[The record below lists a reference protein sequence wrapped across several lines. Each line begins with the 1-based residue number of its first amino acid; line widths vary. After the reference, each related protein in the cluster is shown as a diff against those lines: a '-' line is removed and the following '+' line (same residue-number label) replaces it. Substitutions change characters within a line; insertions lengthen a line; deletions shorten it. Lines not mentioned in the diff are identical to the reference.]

1 MEVVSKKK
9 EQKEKAGILEKIFKL
24 SEHGTTVK
32 RELIAGTTTFMTMA
46 YILVVNPLILGDA
59 GMDKG
64 AVFMASALAAAIA
77 TFIMAFLANYP
88 FVLAPGM
95 GLNAFFTYG
104 VVLGMG
110 YTWQFALTAVFIE
123 GLIFIL
129 LTFLNVREK
138 IINAIPP
145 VLKNAVSAGIGLFI
159 AFIGLANVKLVEAGG
174 AILAL
179 GNLKNP
185 LILLTLFGLILTS
198 VLLARNVK
206 GAFLIGMIIT
216 SIAGMVV
223 GIVALPTKLVDTPP
237 SLAPIFMAFK
247 HVPQSQIFSFDMV
260 IVVFTFLFVDLF
272 DTIGC
277 LVGLASKADMLDE
290 EGKLPK
296 AKQALFAD
304 AIGTTAGAML
314 GTSTVTTFVESAS
327 GIAEGGKTGLT
338 AFTAGMLFLI
348 STLFAPIFTAIPSQ
362 ATAPVLIL
370 VGVMMAS
377 SILKVNF
384 DDFTESI
391 PAFLTIIMM
400 PLAYSI
406 AEGLVF
412 GIVSYAGIKLL
423 TGKGKTVEPSLYILA
438 ILFIAKYAFAG

>member
-1 MEVVSKKK
+1 MES
-9 EQKEKAGILEKIFKL
+9 APRNNGILEKIFKL
-24 SEHGTTVK
+24 SQNNTNAKTEI
-32 RELIAGTTTFMTMA
+32 LAGITTFMTMA

-64 AVFMASALAAAIA
+64 AVFMSTALSATIA
-77 TFIMAFLANYP
+77 TFVMAFAANYP
-88 FVLAPGM
+88 FALAPGM
-95 GLNAFFTYG
+95 GLNAFFAYT

-110 YTWQFALTAVFIE
+110 YSWQFALTAVFIE
-123 GLIFIL
+123 GLIFIV
-129 LTFLNVREK
+129 LTFFNVREK
-138 IINAIPP
+138 IINAIPV
-145 VLKNAVSAGIGLFI
+145 VLKNAVTVGIGLFI
-159 AFIGLANVKLVEAGG
+159 AFIGLVNVGLIKQGG
-174 AILAL
+174 AILSL
-179 GNLKNP
+179 GHMKDP

-198 VLLARNVK
+198 ALLARNIK
-206 GAFLIGMIIT
+206 GALLIGMVVT
-216 SIAGMVV
+216 SAVGMTL
-223 GIVALPTKLVDTPP
+223 GLVAFPKSLVSAPP
-237 SLAPIFMAFK
+237 SLSPIFMAFTHIDK
-247 HVPQSQIFSFDMV
+247 AQVFSLDML

-272 DTIGC
+272 DTVGC

-290 EGKLPK
+290 KGTLPK

-304 AIGTTAGAML
+304 AIGTTAGAIL
-314 GTSTVTTFVESAS
+314 GTSTVTTFVESAA

-338 AFTAGMLFLI
+338 AFTTGALFLI

-377 SILKVNF
+377 SMLKINF

-391 PAFLTIIMM
+391 PAFLTVIMM

-423 TGKGKTVEPSLYILA
+423 TGKGKSVEPSLYILA
-438 ILFIAKYAFAG
+438 VLFIFKYAFA